1 MSELNPQEPVPAKPG
16 EPKKEKKGAPTWVW
30 FVGTFAIVSLLGNV
44 VFGGNTW
51 ITTSINFVNNTIAS
65 LQAGTDS
72 SQDNFCLTGEITEI
86 DKANA
91 YTVIGQAETLVAATT
106 GAIGFASLSDEV
118 EKLAEAIDTVRVS
131 GPEYLKIGE
140 KLLTAKNCN
149 DPTFEYLMADF
160 GNSLVDLSKNFSQ
173 WNPESLTTDP
183 ALLLTSTP
191 LIDSAASKGTAILTY
206 LETLK

>member
-1 MSELNPQEPVPAKPG
+1 LV
-16 EPKKEKKGAPTWVW
+16 
-30 FVGTFAIVSLLGNV
+30 GNV

-51 ITTSINFVNNTIAS
+51 INTTVNFVNTAISS
-65 LQAGTDS
+65 LQTEADS
-72 SQDNFCLTGEITEI
+72 SEDDFCLTGEITEI
-86 DKANA
+86 DQANA
-91 YTVIGQAETLVAATT
+91 LSVIGKAEVLVSETT

-118 EKLAEAIDTVRVS
+118 EKLAEAINTVRES

-160 GNSLVDLSKNFSQ
+160 GNSLVDLSENFSQ
-173 WNPESLTTDP
+173 WNPESLTTNP